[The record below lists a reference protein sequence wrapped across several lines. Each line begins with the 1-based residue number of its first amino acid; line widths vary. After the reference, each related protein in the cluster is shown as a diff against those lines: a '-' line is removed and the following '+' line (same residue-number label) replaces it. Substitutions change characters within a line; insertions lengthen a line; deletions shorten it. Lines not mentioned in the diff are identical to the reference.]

1 VVIARLCLLS
11 LLILGVLAAPAAAAA
26 GDRPLERRLER
37 SLRDVVNGPGGP
49 PGASALLRHRGKEK
63 FITVGVADVDSGR
76 PFRRNQ
82 HMRIASTSK
91 AFSGAVALSLV
102 DQGVLALN
110 DTIAEHLP
118 SLTKWGT
125 VTLRQLLGHTGGVPS
140 YTKDPGFLTYFV
152 EHIQDTDVTKEQL
165 VAFVA
170 DEDLEFTPGT
180 SYEYSNTDNIVIAM
194 MAEAATGMTY
204 NELLAEEVFDPL
216 GLRETGLR
224 NDSILP
230 GPKIRGYDV
239 SPIDDLTSCCSMA
252 FVSASGGLYSTPHEL
267 TRFTRR
273 YVGGALFGGAVR
285 RKQFQFVPGGR
296 SEPPGPG
303 PNAAGLAV
311 FRYRTNCG
319 TVFGHTGNF
328 PGYTQFTASTKN
340 GKRSV
345 TVSANRQLDPAAPG
359 VDAPEAFIRLR
370 SSFRSAVCAALAGR
384 QG

>member
-1 VVIARLCLLS
+1 M
-11 LLILGVLAAPAAAAA
+11 
-26 GDRPLERRLER
+26 ER

-49 PGASALLRHRGKEK
+49 PGASALLRNRGKEK
-63 FITVGVADVDSGR
+63 LITVGVADVDSGK

-118 SLTKWGT
+118 SLTKWGP
-125 VTLRQLLGHTGGVPS
+125 VTLRQLLSHTGGLPS
-140 YTKDPGFLTYFV
+140 YTKDPEFLTYFAD
-152 EHIQDTDVTKEQL
+152 HIQETDITLAEL
-165 VAFVA
+165 VAFVD
-170 DEDLEFTPGT
+170 DEDPEFTPGT
-180 SYEYSNTDNIVIAM
+180 SYAYSNTDNIVIAM

-204 NELLAEEVFDPL
+204 NELLASEVFDPL
-216 GLRETGLR
+216 RLRDTDLR
-224 NDSILP
+224 NDSVLP

-239 SPIDDLTSCCSMA
+239 SPIEELTSCCSMA
-252 FVSASGGLYSTPHEL
+252 FVSASGGIYSTPHEL
-267 TRFTRR
+267 NRFTRR
-273 YVGGALFGGAVR
+273 YVGGDLFGAPTR
-285 RKQFQFVPGGR
+285 RAQFEFVPGGS

-303 PNAAGLAV
+303 QNSAGLAV

-328 PGYTQFTASTKN
+328 PGYTQFTASTKT

-370 SSFRSAVCAALAGR
+370 RSFRSAVCATLAPAGR
-384 QG
+384 RR